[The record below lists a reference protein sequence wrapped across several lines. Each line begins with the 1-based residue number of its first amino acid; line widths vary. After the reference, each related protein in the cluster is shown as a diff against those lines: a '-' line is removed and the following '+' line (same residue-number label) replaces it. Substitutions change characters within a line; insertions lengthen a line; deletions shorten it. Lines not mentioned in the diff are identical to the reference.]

1 MNNRF
6 GRWPGPRFVVRGPV
20 AVVCVFLGS
29 FALIAPATAQQ
40 GGGRRMIEEVVV
52 TAQKREES
60 INEVGMSIQAAT
72 GERLNELGIT
82 EPSELF
88 KVVSG
93 FNSNVTYYGTTIYT
107 IRGVGFQDTALASS
121 PTVSVYLDETPLPY
135 SVMTQG
141 VTLDLQRVEALKGP
155 QGTLF
160 GQNAT
165 GGAVNYIANK
175 PAETFEAGV
184 EGAFGRFETIDLQ
197 GFVSGP
203 ITESLRYRVAARA
216 INSGGWQ
223 KRYTDVESHPADPYW
238 TELDGIVPDAQY
250 EFDDEAGD
258 QDFVTWRAA
267 LAFEPNDRLSALLT
281 GTGFRDEGDSQRP
294 QLYGFAT
301 LNPINGLNPLI
312 DNYPLSPRDN
322 RYADWGPCVN
332 VSGGTEDNV
341 FGFRP
346 APGAYTTTQT
356 DPDGETLNITN
367 RRYDNCEPASK
378 DNDYYSVSLRLDIG
392 LTDTITL
399 TSLTSYAKFE
409 RDQRLE
415 SDGTIYQDYESY
427 QTGYIKDKF
436 QELRLAGTFG
446 DRGNWVVGANYED
459 TETWDSFLQSY
470 GMSTAVP
477 TQVFNRIPLGPTNPN
492 SRQSIETWAV
502 FANVDFP
509 LTPTLIG
516 QAGVRY
522 TEQTRDHR
530 GCGNDGGDGTWADI
544 SAEIQQLLQWLDQGA
559 PALPNGLPD
568 LSNTTFLDAGPGNCG
583 TTGPGPDYAA
593 VPEGF
598 TSELDEDNTSWRIGV
613 NWYLDDTKMLY
624 ANVRKGYKSGSFP
637 TVATSAAIQLEP
649 ATQEELLAYEI
660 GTKLALFDATLQLNA
675 AAFYYD
681 YTDKQVLGAIND
693 PIFGSLPAMVNVPDS
708 EVVGAEVA
716 IEWYPVEGLRIAP
729 AVSYADS
736 EVKGEFRNFDPF
748 FSTTFNPGD
757 KDFSG
762 QSFPNA
768 PKWTGNLD
776 MQYEWRL
783 ASGLVP
789 FVGAHLNYQS
799 ETRAFFY
806 DQCTEPGFRTCTPE
820 VHPNL
825 VGNYEL
831 IINERALLDLR
842 AGVESA
848 DGSWRVYAWGRNVT
862 DKYYWNQAQHVNDVL
877 LRFAGMPRT
886 YGLTASYRFGG

>member
-1 MNNRF
+1 M
-6 GRWPGPRFVVRGPV
+6 PISSVT
-20 AVVCVFLGS
+20 A
-29 FALIAPATAQQ
+29 AAPEQAAS
-40 GGGRRMIEEVVV
+40 RRTIEEIVV

-60 INEVGMSIQAAT
+60 INEVGMSIDAAT
-72 GERLNELGIT
+72 GDRLNELGIT
-82 EPSELF
+82 EPAELY

-121 PTVSVYLDETPLPY
+121 PTVSVYLDEMPLPY

-175 PAETFEAGV
+175 PTETFEAGV

-216 INSGGWQ
+216 INSSGWQ
-223 KRYTDVESHPADPYW
+223 KRYTDPESHPADPYW
-238 TELDGIVPDAQY
+238 NELDGIAPDREY

-267 LAFEPNDRLSALLT
+267 LLFEPTDRVSALLT

-294 QLYGFAT
+294 QLFGFAT
-301 LNPINGLNPLI
+301 LNPVNPLNPLVA
-312 DNYPLSPRDN
+312 NYPFAPRDN

-332 VSGGTEDNV
+332 VVGGTESNV

-346 APGAYTTTQT
+346 GPGQYTVTQV
-356 DPDGETLNITN
+356 DPDGNALNLNN

-378 DNDYYSVSLRLDIG
+378 DNDYYSASLRLDID
-392 LTDTITL
+392 LTETITL
-399 TSLTSYAKFE
+399 TSLTSYAKFD

-415 SDGTIYQDYESY
+415 SDGTIYQDYESF
-427 QTGYIKDKF
+427 QTGYIKDWF
-436 QELRLAGTFG
+436 QELRLAGTFAG
-446 DRGNWVVGANYED
+446 RGNWVVGANYED

-470 GMSTAVP
+470 GISSAVP

-502 FANVDFP
+502 FGNIDFP
-509 LTPTLIG
+509 LTETLIAQVG
-516 QAGVRY
+516 LRY

-530 GCGNDGGDGTWADI
+530 GCGNDGGDGSWADI
-544 SAEIQQLLQWLDQGA
+544 SVEIQQLLQLLNNGA
-559 PALPNGLPD
+559 IT
-568 LSNTTFLDAGPGNCG
+568 SFVDAGPGNCG
-583 TTGPGPDYAA
+583 TTGPAPDYAPI
-593 VPEGF
+593 PEGF
-598 TSELDEDNTSWRIGV
+598 TSELDEDNTSWRIGL
-613 NWYLDDTKMLY
+613 NWFFAEGKMLY
-624 ANVRKGYKSGSFP
+624 GNIRKGYKSGSFP
-637 TVATSAAIQLEP
+637 TVATSASIQLEP
-649 ATQEELLAYEI
+649 AVQEELLAYEI
-660 GTKLALFDATLQLNA
+660 GTKMGLLDGTLQLNA

-693 PIFGSLPAMVNVPDS
+693 PIFGSLPALVNVPES
-708 EVVGAEVA
+708 EVIGAEVA
-716 IEWYPVEGLRIAP
+716 IEWYPIDGLRIAP
-729 AVSYADS
+729 SVSYADS
-736 EVKGEFRNFDPF
+736 EVTGEFRNFDPYF
-748 FSTTFNPGD
+748 LLGINEGD

-768 PKWTGNLD
+768 PKWTGNFD
-776 MQYEWRL
+776 VQYEWRL
-783 ASGLVP
+783 ANELVP
-789 FVGAHLNYQS
+789 FVGANVNYQS

-806 DQCTEPGFRTCTPE
+806 DRCEEPDRTCTPE
-820 VHPNL
+820 VHPFL
-825 VGNYEL
+825 VGNHEL
-831 IINERALLDLR
+831 IINERALVDLR
-842 AGVESA
+842 AGVASA
-848 DGSWRVYAWGRNVT
+848 DGTWQVYAWGRNVT
-862 DKYYWNQAQHVNDVL
+862 DKHYWNQAQHVNDVL
-877 LRFAGMPRT
+877 LRYTGMPRT
-886 YGLTASYRFGG
+886 YGVTASYRFGG